1 MVKTVGLTGGIG
13 SGKTVISKI
22 FSLLGVPVYN
32 ADVESKKL
40 LMSDAKIH
48 TALLENFG
56 ESVFTNQLPDRQ
68 KIASIV
74 FLQPTK
80 LEVLNAIM
88 HPRVREHFAH
98 WSLSHSDKPYVI
110 QEAAILFETGQ
121 WRNFNY
127 TVVVTAPEDI
137 RIKRVMVRDNAGYE
151 MVKQRIDNQWTD
163 DQKLELSS
171 FSIQND
177 DNQRLLPQV
186 LSIHQQIL
194 QLISHG

>member
-1 MVKTVGLTGGIG
+1 VKTVGLTGGIG

-32 ADVESKKL
+32 ADFESKKL

-48 TALLENFG
+48 AALFENFG
-56 ESVFTNQLPDRQ
+56 ESVFSNQLPDKQ

-74 FLQPTK
+74 FSQPAK

-88 HPRVREHFAH
+88 HPRVREHFTH
-98 WSLSHSDKPYVI
+98 WSLNHSEKPYVI

-121 WRNFNY
+121 WHSFNY
-127 TVVVTAPEDI
+127 TVVVTAPENI
-137 RIKRVMVRDNAGYE
+137 RIKRVMARDNLAYE

-163 DQKLELSS
+163 HQKLELSS